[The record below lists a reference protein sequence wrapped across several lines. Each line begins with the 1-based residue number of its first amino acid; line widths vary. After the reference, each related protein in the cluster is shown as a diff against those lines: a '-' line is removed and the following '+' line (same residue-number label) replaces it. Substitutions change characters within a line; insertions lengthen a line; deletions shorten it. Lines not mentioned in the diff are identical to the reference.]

1 MASQYLRELCEIR
14 GGPESLILKSVR
26 LRFSEKMG
34 FSNQADYSCKVVSS
48 PSVTSLGSS
57 ASNGARAVC

>member
-14 GGPESLILKSVR
+14 GGPKSPIFKSVH

-34 FSNQADYSCKVVSS
+34 FSNQADYSCEVVSFLSVDS
-48 PSVTSLGSS
+48 PGSS
-57 ASNGARAVC
+57 ASNGA